1 MRNLY
6 FTIIFEYGGGTYI
19 SQIEADS
26 PRTALLRWGSQ
37 RPSKDNKSASHAR
50 RILSRSV
57 DARSELTSLDG
68 LKNVWCASASH
79 RDKLALAHIVL
90 TQT

>member
-6 FTIIFEYGGGTYI
+6 FTIIFEYGGGTYL

-26 PRTALLRWGSQ
+26 PKTALLRWGSQ
-37 RPSKDNKSASHAR
+37 RSLRSNKSASHAR

-57 DARSELTSLDG
+57 DARGELTSLDG
-68 LKNVWCASASH
+68 LKNVWCASGTH
-79 RDKLALAHIVL
+79 RDKLALVHIVL
-90 TQT
+90 TQI